1 MNDIPSAKS
10 HALHVA
16 RAKAA
21 VRWATAEAIMGCEVN
36 GFAKDTWLTAVH
48 HLLVMPA
55 LNPNAVALKAEHLS
69 TLYHIVTGP
78 GRHTRVRFL
87 PTSCRGA
94 NMPALDEAE
103 TAPKLCVQDSTAM
116 TLKRKHGDVQLGTG
130 TVTGS
135 KQAAT
140 EHTRLEQFGEAS
152 RHNGSTFCARAA
164 DRTLTSKMSC
174 PVTTTE
180 HLERACKTRRRS
192 LSPDIRRDVH
202 GVS

>member
-1 MNDIPSAKS
+1 MNDISSAKS

-48 HLLVMPA
+48 HLLVMHA

-69 TLYHIVTGP
+69 TLYHIVTGS

-87 PTSCRGA
+87 TTSCRGA

-103 TAPKLCVQDSTAM
+103 TAPKVCVQDSTAM
-116 TLKRKHGDVQLGTG
+116 KLKRKHGDVQLGTG
-130 TVTGS
+130 TVAGS
-135 KQAAT
+135 KQAAA
-140 EHTRLEQFGEAS
+140 EHTRVEQFWRS
-152 RHNGSTFCARAA
+152 ISPQWLDFVR
-164 DRTLTSKMSC
+164 
-174 PVTTTE
+174 
-180 HLERACKTRRRS
+180 TRRGQHIHFE
-192 LSPDIRRDVH
+192 DF
-202 GVS
+202 VSWINDKAFAAGLQNPWAPLIT